1 MSDNQHS
8 FTATVQLKSSARST
22 EDSDESG
29 EGRKHRNSTDDQRTD
44 VGRRSKSRRR
54 TESRNP
60 QSYHDLPKATCVD
73 SAVVAEEEEE
83 EEEMN
88 IK

>member
-1 MSDNQHS
+1 MRAVKAGNTE
-8 FTATVQLKSSARST
+8 TARTISGQTSV
-22 EDSDESG
+22 DE
-29 EGRKHRNSTDDQRTD
+29 K
-44 VGRRSKSRRR
+44 SKSRRR